1 LKFLTSGFRF
11 HTLNSLIF
19 GRLSRRK
26 DVGVEAR
33 RRRRRKTRTSERGNS
48 GRIPQESRGV
58 ECRAYTGVC
67 RVPDPRPSPYKL
79 HRGPLDG
86 GPLHRKIRPPGASRR
101 RATDI
106 HVTLLPYR
114 YQSRRHNTARRTYH
128 HRYTRTRRNRSATV
142 RRGERDRGRGKEREK
157 ERTGEEKK
165 SSSILVTN
173 RFDTFLPPFVSNVAY
188 TRWTA
193 VRETRKQLPLTMGS
207 RDERVERAYHLFA
220 AVFNLWRRLERLS
233 A

>member
-1 LKFLTSGFRF
+1 MA
-11 HTLNSLIF
+11 H
-19 GRLSRRK
+19 
-26 DVGVEAR
+26 R
-33 RRRRRKTRTSERGNS
+33 RRRGGKARAGEREQWKNPVG
-48 GRIPQESRGV
+48 IPR
-58 ECRAYTGVC
+58 CRAPCNTGVC
-67 RVPDPRPSPYKL
+67 RVPDPRPSAYRL

-128 HRYTRTRRNRSATV
+128 HRYTCRRETTRNRA
-142 RRGERDRGRGKEREK
+142 GGKRKSERER
-157 ERTGEEKK
+157 EREGRLRGAEGKDTEEEK

-193 VRETRKQLPLTMGS
+193 
-207 RDERVERAYHLFA
+207 A
-220 AVFNLWRRLERLS
+220 
-233 A
+233 